1 VKGGNMSRTLNK
13 VMLIGNVG
21 SDPEYRM
28 TPNNIPVAT
37 FRLATSQIWKDKD
50 GSVKEHTD
58 WHTIVGWRGLADVIN
73 KLVTKGSRLYV
84 EGKIRNRKYDNAGSG
99 KKYAY
104 EIIAE
109 SILMLEQ
116 RKSKSDTQEDDFID
130 PHEEVL
136 FDNPES
142 ISHEFRDVLKNEPK
156 ERSVDT
162 FLF

>member
-1 VKGGNMSRTLNK
+1 
-13 VMLIGNVG
+13 MLIGNVG
-21 SDPEYRM
+21 NDPEYRI
-28 TPNNIPVAT
+28 TPNNIPVAS
-37 FRLATSQIWKDKD
+37 FRLATSQVWKEKD

-58 WHTIVGWRGLADVIN
+58 WHTVVGWRGLAEIIN

-84 EGKIRNRKYDNAGSG
+84 EGKIRNRKYETSGSG

-116 RKSKSDTQEDDFID
+116 RKSKSDSTADDFID
-130 PHEEVL
+130 PAEEVL
-136 FDNPES
+136 FDNSDGELPDLEHLS
-142 ISHEFRDVLKNEPK
+142 NPAPREEQK
-156 ERSVDT
+156 EKSVDT

>member
-1 VKGGNMSRTLNK
+1 
-13 VMLIGNVG
+13 MLIGNVG
-21 SDPEYRM
+21 NDPEYRI
-28 TPNNIPVAT
+28 TPNSIPVAT
-37 FRLATSQIWKDKD
+37 FRLATSQTWREKD

-84 EGKIRNRKYDNAGSG
+84 EGKIRNRKYDTSGST

-116 RKSKSDTQEDDFID
+116 RKSKSDSTGDDFID
-130 PHEEVL
+130 PNEEVL
-136 FDNPES
+136 FDNPDGAIPELS
-142 ISHEFRDVLKNEPK
+142 ELSKVETSEPTK
-156 ERSVDT
+156 EKSVDT

>member
-1 VKGGNMSRTLNK
+1 MSRTLNK

-21 SDPEYRM
+21 NDPEYRL

-37 FRLATSQIWKDKD
+37 FRMATSQVWRDKD

-58 WHTIVGWRGLADVIN
+58 WHTIVGWRGLAEVIN

-84 EGKIRNRKYDNAGSG
+84 EGKIRNRKYDSSSTG

-104 EIIAE
+104 EIVAE

-116 RKSKSDTQEDDFID
+116 RRTMASDSDDDHDSSPEEFIID
-130 PHEEVL
+130 
-136 FDNPES
+136 DSES
-142 ISHEFRDVLKNEPK
+142 ATKEPSENVTNGTTPK
-156 ERSVDT
+156 TVDT